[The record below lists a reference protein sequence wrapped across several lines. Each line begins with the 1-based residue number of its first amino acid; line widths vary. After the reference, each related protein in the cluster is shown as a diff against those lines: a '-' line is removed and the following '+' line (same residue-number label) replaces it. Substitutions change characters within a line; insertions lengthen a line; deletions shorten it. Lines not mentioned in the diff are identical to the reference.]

1 MAHIFDIT
9 APGDAVSLGP
19 SGTGEI
25 PFTVTNVSASAV
37 RGRAVLGPEKS
48 AVLPWLKLAGEQE
61 RLLQPKQ
68 TDTFLV
74 KVAVPPG
81 TNAGDYSF
89 RLDIVSVAR
98 PDEDSTQ
105 GPAIKIP
112 VILAP
117 PPPKPFPWWILA
129 VAAVVIGGL
138 SYAALK
144 LIPGN
149 KVTVP
154 DLRGKT
160 VEQAQALLMPLH
172 LKLGTQTKTPV
183 AQSDVDHIVGQ
194 TPAYDPKNPTLT
206 PPGSIVDVQ
215 IGIANTAPPIARV
228 APPAGRAG
236 IVNADTSLCL
246 GPVNGLTDN
255 NRGIVG
261 SRCDGDPARLWT
273 FDGGEGDVVHIVN
286 SSSGRCLTVA
296 GGNTVPADP
305 SVQYN
310 CDEDPSRRWH
320 FVALDGTTF
329 QLQNVNSHMCL
340 TMPANAVAIQNPCG
354 PLNSK
359 WRLALAP

>member
-25 PFTVTNVSASAV
+25 PFTVTNVGASAV

-48 AVLPWLKLAGEQE
+48 AVLSWLKLAGEQE

-138 SYAALK
+138 SYAAIK

-149 KVTVP
+149 KAPV
-154 DLRGKT
+154 
-160 VEQAQALLMPLH
+160 
-172 LKLGTQTKTPV
+172 QT
-183 AQSDVDHIVGQ
+183 A
-194 TPAYDPKNPTLT
+194 
-206 PPGSIVDVQ
+206 
-215 IGIANTAPPIARV
+215 IAKPAPPARI
-228 APPAGRAG
+228 APPAGRAA
-236 IVNADTSLCL
+236 IRNLNSSLCL
-246 GPVNGLTDN
+246 SPAGGLSDRNGAI
-255 NRGIVG
+255 GEQ
-261 SRCDGDPARLWT
+261 SCDGNVARSWT
-273 FDGGEGDVVHIVN
+273 FQAVQGDVVKIQN
-286 SSSGRCLTVA
+286 SARPPLCLTVA

-305 SVQYN
+305 AVQFT

-320 FVALDGTTF
+320 FVALDDTKF
-329 QLQNVNSHMCL
+329 QLENVNSNMCL
-340 TMPANAVAIQNPCG
+340 VVDTNATTANNIVQKPCNPLDRWQVWEAI
-354 PLNSK
+354 
-359 WRLALAP
+359 LAP